1 MRLVIATD
9 KAPKPIGVY
18 SQAIKAGNFIF
29 VSGQIAIDPETG
41 NFCGG
46 DAREQTRLIFKN
58 IEAILTAGGSSLQ
71 ETIKLTVFLTDLADF
86 GSINEVFKEF
96 FIDPPPAREVVE
108 VSRLPKDAKI
118 EISAIAYIGTSEKE

>member
-1 MRLVIATD
+1 LKLVIVTD

-18 SQAIKAGNFIF
+18 SQAVKAGNFIF

-46 DAREQTRLIFKN
+46 DAKEQTRLIFKN
-58 IEAILTAGGSSLQ
+58 IEAILLTGGGSLQ
-71 ETIKLTVFLTDLADF
+71 NIVKLTVFLTNLADF

-96 FIDPPPAREVVE
+96 FINQPPAREVVE
-108 VSRLPKDAKI
+108 VSKLPKNAKI
-118 EISAIAYIGTSEKE
+118 EISAIAYVGASEKE

>member
-1 MRLVIATD
+1 MKLAITTD

-41 NFCGG
+41 IFCGG

-58 IEAILTAGGSSLQ
+58 IEAILTAGDSSLQ
-71 ETIKLTVFLTDLADF
+71 DTVKLTVFLTDLADF

-108 VSRLPKDAKI
+108 VSKLPKDAKI